1 MGTKNNVF
9 LTKGL
14 PRRRFLELSK
24 TDVSKD
30 PPEGPTVD
38 QKVLKKCEAIWACLG
53 FISMSVSG
61 SLALPQQ
68 SLPIGKRRATGE
80 YYATDRLGYN
90 TLCAVCWTPFMRQKT
105 VIFLTHVVEKPGLL
119 SVSIL
124 LALVSLSP
132 MRAFPLLLKEL
143 NRGIETQRTSLGVCR
158 SD

>member
-53 FISMSVSG
+53 SISMPVGG
-61 SLALPQQ
+61 SLALPVQ
-68 SLPIGKRRATGE
+68 SLPIGKRRVTGE

-90 TLCAVCWTPFMRQKT
+90 TLCTVCWTPFMRPKT
-105 VIFLTHVVEKPGLL
+105 GIYLTRAWTPFSVHSSRLGLPI
-119 SVSIL
+119 SSASFFFVDN
-124 LALVSLSP
+124 
-132 MRAFPLLLKEL
+132 KL
-143 NRGIETQRTSLGVCR
+143 NRGIEAQRTSSGVCR